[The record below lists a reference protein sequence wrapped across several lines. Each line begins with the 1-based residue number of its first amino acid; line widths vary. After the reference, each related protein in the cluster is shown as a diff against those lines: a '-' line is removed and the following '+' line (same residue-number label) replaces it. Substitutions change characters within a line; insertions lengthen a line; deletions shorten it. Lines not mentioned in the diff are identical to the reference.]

1 VLYAVRCGCR
11 GTLTGLCAR
20 YSRIWGTISF
30 EKYFYV
36 YTSCTN
42 LKSLIDNDVVENG
55 LQFIILS
62 MDGKL
67 SPQVVE
73 GNPEIK

>member
-1 VLYAVRCGCR
+1 
-11 GTLTGLCAR
+11 
-20 YSRIWGTISF
+20 
-30 EKYFYV
+30 
-36 YTSCTN
+36 
-42 LKSLIDNDVVENG
+42 LIDNDVVENG